1 MSALNLLIGL
11 PPSNDHGNL
20 FETVNERPY
29 GPDTMMTLIRPRWGA
44 SNQRPAVAGDNRPT
58 VITSTASS
66 LVKLSVPKGPG
77 WMMKLS
83 IPE

>member
-1 MSALNLLIGL
+1 MFTLNLLTGL

-20 FETVNERPY
+20 FKTVNERPY
-29 GPDTMMTLIRPRWGA
+29 GPDTMMTLIRPR
-44 SNQRPAVAGDNRPT
+44 PAVAGDHRPT

-66 LVKLSVPKGPG
+66 LVKLSVPNGPA
-77 WMMKLS
+77 WIMKLS